1 MHTTDVACISIRFY
15 PTPNNERVMLEVMH
29 SQRFDA
35 TEASAI
41 ATSDMSTS
49 PDGEPEYRTYSK

>member
-15 PTPNNERVMLEVMH
+15 PITNNERVILEVMH
-29 SQRFDA
+29 SRGHV

-41 ATSDMSTS
+41 ATSDMTTS